1 MNQSE
6 YLNQLDSYLKKLPKS
21 DYENAMDYFTEYFE
35 EAGEQR
41 AIEELGTP
49 KEAAAEILNNLLNQ
63 NSENGQAAGSY
74 NTRSL
79 RQTAAMAYMSILTT
93 PYGLPAALGI
103 IILTLVA
110 VLVLSCI
117 ALAAL
122 ICSMVL
128 LWLGAK
134 YLIRGFMA
142 LPHSRSGACM
152 LAGTGILGIGLWL
165 LVSVCTICV
174 YHRIMHGI
182 IQILQKF
189 VRKKKGKAAAH

>member
-63 NSENGQAAGSY
+63 NSENGQAAGY

-174 YHRIMHGI
+174 YQRIMHGI

-189 VRKKKGKAAAH
+189 VRKKTGKAAAH

>member
-1 MNQSE
+1 MNQTE
-6 YLNQLDSYLKKLPKS
+6 YLNQLNRYLKKLPKS

-174 YHRIMHGI
+174 YQRIMHGI

-189 VRKKKGKAAAH
+189 VRKKTGKAAAH

>member
-110 VLVLSCI
+110 VLVLSC
-117 ALAAL
+117 
-122 ICSMVL
+122 
-128 LWLGAK
+128 K
-134 YLIRGFMA
+134 
-142 LPHSRSGACM
+142 
-152 LAGTGILGIGLWL
+152 IG
-165 LVSVCTICV
+165 
-174 YHRIMHGI
+174 R
-182 IQILQKF
+182 
-189 VRKKKGKAAAH
+189 AHV

>member
-63 NSENGQAAGSY
+63 NSENGQAADSY

-174 YHRIMHGI
+174 YQRIMHGI

-189 VRKKKGKAAAH
+189 VRKKTGKAAAH